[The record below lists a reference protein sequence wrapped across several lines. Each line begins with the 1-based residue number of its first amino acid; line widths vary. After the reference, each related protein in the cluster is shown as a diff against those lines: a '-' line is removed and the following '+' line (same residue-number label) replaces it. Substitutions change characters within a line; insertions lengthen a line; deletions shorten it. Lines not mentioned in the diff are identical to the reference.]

1 MKSDGKLSLLEPT
14 RTKED
19 ELPGNIGGLIAGAL
33 FLSGMTALVYEIVWQ
48 RMLVRIVG
56 ATLPAVSMIF
66 SIFIGGLAL
75 GALFSVPILRKKES
89 PLAVYGFVEL
99 ALAGFGIG
107 IPLLF
112 GASGSRLFS
121 SISGSVLEG
130 ALYVVMLLVPA
141 TLVGITFNCVAKHL
155 FDSVS
160 EHKTRSHLISR
171 FYCLNLLGGTFGA
184 FLAVLCLIP
193 YLGLSIT
200 SMSMSLVNL
209 CVFFVL
215 IGCSLS
221 VKRHDDPLLELLSW
235 LSPPK
240 VTDSAKPKSE
250 STESTVTAQ
259 SIGKTAE
266 IPEDLA
272 DGSHASSPYTPS
284 QALFLIAVASAAI
297 MALEVAFTRLLMLL
311 LGSSTYSLGLV
322 LSLVLAS
329 FAFGAWIVSRAK
341 SKFSHYLLT
350 QLLCLAA
357 GSMIFVALVTPY
369 VPLAFLLLQQFCGH
383 FLPVNLTF
391 IVPRLFLCACL
402 ILPCMI
408 PLGCV
413 FPMLLKGST
422 AYSQPG
428 SDEGIAWTGRAFAC
442 SSIGSIFGSL
452 FGSFILIPLTG
463 SYIPLFGTE
472 SGVETTFRLISVLL
486 LILALVTAQWL
497 SQSASSNARSK
508 NVGSKV
514 VAWLACSTVFV
525 FASLILFPKWN
536 LQLLTL
542 GPSFYALPA
551 GAKISQ
557 AGLLNSLTRATGPHG
572 LLFYKEGANE
582 TVSVEENTDA
592 NVRFLKNDGKSGA
605 ALPIDW
611 QKAAPTSDAGT
622 HLALGLLPFAFG
634 RAKTGLNALVIGFG
648 SGITSGAIL
657 CNPAV
662 TKLTVAELEPAV
674 YQASKKF
681 EPSNLPITAE
691 ALSSGRV
698 RLMSTD
704 GRNLLKRS
712 DEQFDVIVSQPSE
725 PWISGASDL
734 FTYEFWQ
741 LAKARLK
748 DGGVVCQWIQIYS
761 IDQPALKTVLGT
773 FNKCF
778 NHSLLVHFAGAGEVL
793 LIGSDAPIEPVGEK
807 DVDDFL
813 LKSEQSLISRLSNN
827 SEKAIVSPVFCCDLL
842 LNTDQLRDLTKDI
855 PLNTDDRLRTE
866 YALPQLV
873 GLSDDSVVKN
883 LRWLSVKMKQN

>member
-56 ATLPAVSMIF
+56 ATLPAVSIIF
-66 SIFIGGLAL
+66 SVFIGGLAL
-75 GALFSVPILRKKES
+75 GALLSVPILRKKES
-89 PLAVYGFVEL
+89 ALAVYGFVEL

-112 GASGSRLFS
+112 GVGGSRLFS
-121 SISGSVLEG
+121 SISSSVFES
-130 ALYVVMLLVPA
+130 ALYVVILFVPA
-141 TLVGITFNCVAKHL
+141 TLVGITFNCVAKHV

-160 EHKTRSHLISR
+160 DHKTRSHLVSN
-171 FYCLNLLGGTFGA
+171 FYYANLLGGTFGA

-193 YLGLSIT
+193 CLGLSIT
-200 SMSMSLVNL
+200 SMSMSLLNL

-221 VKRHDDPLLELLSW
+221 VKRHDDPLLEILSW

-240 VTDSAKPKSE
+240 VIDFATPKSE
-250 STESTVTAQ
+250 STITVQ
-259 SIGKTAE
+259 SVGKTTEILEGVAE
-266 IPEDLA
+266 W
-272 DGSHASSPYTPS
+272 SHATSTYSPS
-284 QALFLIAVASAAI
+284 QTLFLIAVASAVI
-297 MALEVAFTRLLMLL
+297 MVLEVAFTRLFMLL

-322 LSLVLAS
+322 LSIVLAS
-329 FAFGAWIVSRAK
+329 FAFAAWIVSRTK
-341 SKFSHYLLT
+341 SKFSHSLLT

-357 GSMIFVALVTPY
+357 VSMIFVVLVTPY
-369 VPLAFLLLQQFCGH
+369 IPLAFLLLQQFCSH
-383 FLPVNLTF
+383 FFPVNLTF
-391 IVPRLFLCACL
+391 IVPRFLLCACL
-402 ILPCMI
+402 VLPCMI
-408 PLGCV
+408 PLGCI
-413 FPMLLKGST
+413 FPFLLKGTS
-422 AYSQPG
+422 AYAEPG
-428 SDEGIAWTGRAFAC
+428 SEESTAWTGHAFAC

-452 FGSFILIPLTG
+452 FASFILIPLTG

-472 SGVETTFRLISVLL
+472 SGIETTFRLVSVLL
-486 LILALVTAQWL
+486 LIVGLVCAQWL
-497 SQSASSNARSK
+497 FRSAPST
-508 NVGSKV
+508 VGSKA
-514 VAWLACSTVFV
+514 VAWLACAIAFV

-542 GPSFYALPA
+542 GPSFYTLPA
-551 GAKISQ
+551 DAKISQ
-557 AGLLNSLTRATGPHG
+557 TALLNSLTRATGPHG

-582 TVSVEENTDA
+582 TISVEENTKA
-592 NVRFLKNDGKSGA
+592 NIRFLKNDGKSGA

-622 HLALGLLPFAFG
+622 HLALGLLPFAFDH
-634 RAKTGLNALVIGFG
+634 AKTDLNTLVIGFG

-657 CNPAV
+657 CNSSVA
-662 TKLTVAELEPAV
+662 KLSVAELEPAV
-674 YQASKKF
+674 YEASKKF
-681 EPSNLPITAE
+681 EPSNLPIPAD

-704 GRNLLKRS
+704 GRNLLRRS
-712 DEQFDVIVSQPSE
+712 NEHFDVIVSQPSE

-741 LAKARLK
+741 LAKSRLK
-748 DGGVVCQWIQIYS
+748 EGGVVCQWIQIYS
-761 IDQPALKTVLGT
+761 IDEPALKTVLGT
-773 FNKCF
+773 FNRCF

-793 LIGSDAPIEPVGEK
+793 LIGTDAPVEPVGEQ

-827 SEKAIVSPVFCCDLL
+827 SGKAIVPPNFRCDLL
-842 LNTDQLRDLTKDI
+842 LNTDQLGDLTKDI

-873 GLSDDSVVKN
+873 GFSDDSVVRN